1 MMLQCFYFIVIL
13 LIFHSDLPG
22 HGYYAF
28 ILVMVFLILLF
39 VYISRSSVLH
49 ISTYLGRC
57 IKIAYTLIVKYF
69 LFSVGTNG
77 EGINIICP

>member
-28 ILVMVFLILLF
+28 ILVMVFLILVIVYL
-39 VYISRSSVLH
+39 YISAGALFCISAH
-49 ISTYLGRC
+49 ILAG
-57 IKIAYTLIVKYF
+57 V
-69 LFSVGTNG
+69 
-77 EGINIICP
+77 